1 MERLVTVLLTVLL
14 AATPASAQEK
24 EQRTA
29 PITLALP
36 NTSWSLQM
44 PATGFAVQRD
54 TSRPDGNARSILA
67 IDKASG
73 INLSVFLERVPAGES
88 GKDCRAYYGERLRNS
103 PVKMEEVRTSERREM
118 AILEYTDKE
127 FARHMPEEVKK
138 MLGTIEQR
146 HLHAYLAK
154 QGICIDIHLS
164 KALQPGDEA
173 PPFGAILDGV
183 RLSDPASAGPTATAQ
198 HVLAR
203 VRASVVLVQG
213 HKAPAAT
220 SGGAVASGSGFF
232 VSQDGHV
239 LVAAHVVDGASSIAI
254 LLADGRRLAA
264 QLVGRDAKTGLAL
277 LKSETQAGARYPP
290 LGFAAKDAQFAD
302 RLFIVDG
309 GGRIVD
315 ASIASRRAE
324 LVEVRVEGGP
334 MEGPLVNGDGEV
346 AGIVLLHAAPRK
358 DAPGKVSFAVP
369 GSAAAYVTGELRTK
383 GKVERM
389 SLGLSLANFEVDIR
403 SEFGVPLPAGQA
415 KPLPG
420 ALIKKLDHTAPAYAA
435 GLRAGDR
442 ILKLNDTALGTAGE
456 FLRKLGDVSAG
467 TTVSLTVVRD
477 GKEQL
482 LTVKLGELAK

>member
-1 MERLVTVLLTVLL
+1 MQWLLTVLLTLLL

-24 EQRTA
+24 DKRAA
-29 PITLALP
+29 PITLSLP
-36 NTSWSLQM
+36 NTSWNLHV
-44 PATGFAVQRD
+44 PAVGFAVQRD

-67 IDKASG
+67 IDQASG

-88 GKDCRAYYGERLRNS
+88 GKDCRAFYSERLRNS

-127 FARHMPEEVKK
+127 FARRMPEEVKK

-154 QGICIDIHLS
+154 QGVCIDIHLS
-164 KALQPGDEA
+164 KALKPGDEP

-183 RLSDPASAGPTATAQ
+183 RLSDPAAPASIAPAQ

-203 VRASVVLVQG
+203 VRASVVLVHAQ
-213 HKAPAAT
+213 KAT
-220 SGGAVASGSGFF
+220 SATSDGSEGSGSGFF
-232 VSQDGHV
+232 VSQDGHI
-239 LVAAHVVDGASSIAI
+239 LVAGHVVDGASSIAI

-264 QLVGRDAKTGLAL
+264 HLVGRDAKTGLAL
-277 LKSETQAGARYPP
+277 LKSETQVGGRYPP
-290 LGFAAKDAQFAD
+290 LGFAAKDAQSGD

-309 GGRIVD
+309 AGRIVD
-315 ASIASRRAE
+315 ASIASHLAD
-324 LVEVRVEGGP
+324 LVEVRIEGGP

-346 AGIVLLHAAPRK
+346 AGIVVLHVAARI
-358 DAPGKVSFAVP
+358 GKVSYAVR

-383 GKVERM
+383 GKVERI
-389 SLGLSLANFEVDIR
+389 SLGLSLANFEVDMR
-403 SEFGVPLPAGQA
+403 SEFGMPPPAGPN
-415 KPLPG
+415 KPAPG
-420 ALIKKLDHTAPAYAA
+420 ALIKKLDHNAPAYAA

-442 ILKLNDTALGTAGE
+442 ILKLNDTVLGSAGE
-456 FLRKLGDVSAG
+456 FLRKLGDVSPG

-482 LTVKLGELAK
+482 LTVKLGVPPK